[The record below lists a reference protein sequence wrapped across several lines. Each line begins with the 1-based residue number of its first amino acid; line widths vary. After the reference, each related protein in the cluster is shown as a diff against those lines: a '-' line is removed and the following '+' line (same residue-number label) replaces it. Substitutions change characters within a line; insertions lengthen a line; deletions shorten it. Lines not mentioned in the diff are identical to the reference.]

1 MEHVPCPSP
10 TPIAANQGN
19 LDYGGGCVGRAS
31 FPGLSPFNG
40 SSQERPGS
48 EVSMPVPV
56 LGEFYERPGFGES
69 AFR

>member
-31 FPGLSPFNG
+31 FPGLSLFNAFDDC
-40 SSQERPGS
+40 PGS
-48 EVSMPVPV
+48 GGV
-56 LGEFYERPGFGES
+56 L
-69 AFR
+69 